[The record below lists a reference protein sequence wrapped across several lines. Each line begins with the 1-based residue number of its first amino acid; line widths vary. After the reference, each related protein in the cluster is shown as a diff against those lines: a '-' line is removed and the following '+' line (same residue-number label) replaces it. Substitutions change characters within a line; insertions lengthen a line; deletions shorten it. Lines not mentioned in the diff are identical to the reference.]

1 MENLHIDIC
10 SALLFINEMQIKI
23 IRRCRTPASLA
34 KMVTKLL
41 AVVSLGERSDQ
52 LICSCWGFKSSV
64 TQGKKK
70 KNYTHMHSAH
80 NPEIQPWVI
89 PTEK

>member
-1 MENLHIDIC
+1 MENLHMDIC

-23 IRRCRTPASLA
+23 IRRCHTPASMA

-41 AVVSLGERSDQ
+41 AVVSLGKRSDH

-70 KNYTHMHSAH
+70 KKLHTHAFCTQSR
-80 NPEIQPWVI
+80 NPALGNSH
-89 PTEK
+89 